1 MTSLKPMTR
10 LQALFP
16 AVVRSAKNSPGFFRL
31 PTVLAAT
38 LLVSSG
44 GATPIVL
51 AQSVSQPTIAQ
62 ATTGNSILYVNP
74 DVGADSPQAGT
85 SQAAP
90 FRTITYALKQA
101 KPGTVVQLSPDL
113 YTTETGE
120 VFPLIVPKGVT
131 LRGEES
137 NQGLNVGIV
146 GGDSYLSQS
155 EGRQNVGV
163 VASDGS
169 TITGVTIVN
178 TKIRGTGLWVEFGS
192 PIIKSNTFVNN
203 SREGIFIT
211 GRANPTIENN
221 AFVKNKGNGIT
232 VGRRARGQITNNV
245 FENTGFGI
253 AVSEVGAPVIA
264 QNRIAQNIDGIV
276 LSGGSAPLIR
286 NNSIENNQRDGIVA
300 IKNSQPDLGTQ
311 SSLGQNEIR
320 NNGRYDINNS
330 TSNQIFLAFG
340 NNLPQQKCLFGRL
353 SFEGAPTSP
362 AFSDIQNHW
371 AQPYVEA
378 LASQNLLAGSGDGTF
393 RPNETLNRA
402 QLAAMIDKAFA
413 PTPKQ
418 AAVSFSDVNSKFW
431 AYQSIQRVSQSGF
444 LSAFPKK
451 QFRPNQTVTRVGV
464 IVALVNGL
472 KLGSKD
478 AKLLAVYVDREQIP
492 ASVSK
497 AVAAATEKELV
508 VNYPD
513 VGKLNPNRNVSRA
526 EAAAFIYRA
535 LVSSGRVKAICSP
548 FLVKSTDSNAVRN
561 SEVQQPTTPGV

>member
-16 AVVRSAKNSPGFFRL
+16 AVVRSAKNCPRVFSL

-51 AQSVSQPTIAQ
+51 AQSVSQPTTAQ
-62 ATTGNSILYVNP
+62 TTTGNSILYVKP
-74 DVGADSPQAGT
+74 DIGADSPQAGT

-101 KPGTVVQLSPDL
+101 KPGTVVQLSPGL
-113 YTTETGE
+113 YTPETGE
-120 VFPLIVPKGVT
+120 VFPLIVPKGVN

-169 TITGVTIVN
+169 TIAGVTIVN

-192 PIIKSNTFVNN
+192 PIIKSNTFINN

-232 VGRRARGQITNNV
+232 VSRRARGQITNNV

-300 IKNSQPDLGTQ
+300 IKNAQPDLGTQ
-311 SSLGQNEIR
+311 SNPGQNEIR
-320 NNGRYDINNS
+320 SNGRYDINNS
-330 TSNQIFLAFG
+330 TSNQIFVAFG

-371 AQPYVEA
+371 AQPYIEA

-418 AAVSFSDVNSKFW
+418 AAVSFSDVNNKFW

-478 AKLLAVYVDREQIP
+478 AKLLAVYVDKEQIP

-535 LVSSGRVKAICSP
+535 LLSTGRVKAICSP

-561 SEVQQPTTPGV
+561 SEVQQPTSPGV

>member
-1 MTSLKPMTR
+1 MTR

-16 AVVRSAKNSPGFFRL
+16 AVVRSAKNCPRFFRL

-51 AQSVSQPTIAQ
+51 AQSVSQPTTAQ
-62 ATTGNSILYVNP
+62 STTGNSILYVNP

-101 KPGTVVQLSPDL
+101 KAGTVVQLSPDL
-113 YTTETGE
+113 YTPETGE

-169 TITGVTIVN
+169 TIAGVTIVN

-192 PIIKSNTFVNN
+192 PIIKSNTFINN
-203 SREGIFIT
+203 SREGIFVT

-300 IKNSQPDLGTQ
+300 IKNAQPDLGTQ
-311 SSLGQNEIR
+311 SSPGQNEIR
-320 NNGRYDINNS
+320 SNGRYDINNS
-330 TSNQIFLAFG
+330 TSNQIFVAFG

-418 AAVSFSDVNSKFW
+418 AAVSFSDVNNKFW

-478 AKLLAVYVDREQIP
+478 AKLLAVYVDKEQIP

-535 LVSSGRVKAICSP
+535 LLSTGRVKAICSP

-561 SEVQQPTTPGV
+561 SEVQQPTSPGV

>member
-1 MTSLKPMTR
+1 MTR

-16 AVVRSAKNSPGFFRL
+16 AIVRSTKNCPGFVSL

-51 AQSVSQPTIAQ
+51 AQSVSPPTTAQ
-62 ATTGNSILYVNP
+62 TTTSNSILYVNP

-131 LRGEES
+131 LKGEES

-146 GGDSYLSQS
+146 GGESYLSQA

-169 TITGVTIVN
+169 TIAGVTIVN

-192 PIIKSNTFVNN
+192 PIVRSNTFVNN

-211 GRANPTIENN
+211 GRANPTVENN
-221 AFVKNKGNGIT
+221 AFIKNKGNGIT

-286 NNSIENNQRDGIVA
+286 NNAIENNQRDGIVA
-300 IKNSQPDLGTQ
+300 IKNAQPDLGSQ
-311 SSLGQNEIR
+311 SNPGQNEIR
-320 NNGRYDINNS
+320 SNGRYDINNS
-330 TSNQIFLAFG
+330 TTNQTFLAFG
-340 NNLPQQKCLFGRL
+340 NNLQQQQQCVFGRL

-371 AQPYVEA
+371 AQPYIEA

-393 RPNETLNRA
+393 RPNETMNRA

-444 LSAFPKK
+444 LSSFPKK

-478 AKLLAVYVDREQIP
+478 GKLLAVYVDREQIP
-492 ASVSK
+492 SSVSK
-497 AVAAATEKELV
+497 AVAAATEKQLV

-526 EAAAFIYRA
+526 EAAAFMYRA
-535 LVSSGRVKAICSP
+535 LLATGRVKAICSP
-548 FLVKSTDSNAVRN
+548 FLVKSTDSNTVRN
-561 SEVQQPTTPGV
+561 SEAQEVTSPGV